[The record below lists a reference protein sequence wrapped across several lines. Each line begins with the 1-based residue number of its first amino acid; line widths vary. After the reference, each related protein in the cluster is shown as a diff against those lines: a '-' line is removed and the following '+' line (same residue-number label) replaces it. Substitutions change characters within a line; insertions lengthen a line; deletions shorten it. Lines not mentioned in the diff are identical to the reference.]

1 MNTATAITGDL
12 IPTIEP
18 RQALLL
24 EFYRDLARRN
34 FIRAIDL
41 ARRLGIDEE
50 RIRLIQRDAL
60 KLLIA
65 EYQNFDAATKLCADY
80 RITAEEF
87 SALIEEILKRNELT
101 SRRTFTMRSGNPAHL
116 SVAEQIR
123 EFAQQQIGSLK
134 KCERRRFHRSW
145 RRRLLSAVKSWF
157 DWRSSLRRPGG
168 SAYV

>member
-34 FIRAIDL
+34 FIKAIDL

-65 EYQNFDAATKLCADY
+65 EYQNFDVATKLCADY

-157 DWRSSLRRPGG
+157 DSRSSLRRPGG
-168 SAYV
+168 PAYV